1 MDLIQS
7 IGSGVNDHQITAI
20 KKNAVVQD
28 SNQSKFLVLSVN
40 LNFQGNKSRKVVAIK
55 TVIVKIR
62 DRYLSFLKPLVINN
76 E

>member
-28 SNQSKFLVLSVN
+28 SNQSKSLVLSVN

-55 TVIVKIR
+55 TVIVKLR
-62 DRYLSFLKPLVINN
+62 D
-76 E
+76 

>member
-28 SNQSKFLVLSVN
+28 SNQSKSLVLSVN
-40 LNFQGNKSRKVVAIK
+40 LNFQGNKSRKVVALK
-55 TVIVKIR
+55 TVIVKLR
-62 DRYLSFLKPLVINN
+62 DWYLSFLKPLVINN

>member
-28 SNQSKFLVLSVN
+28 SNQSKSLVLSVN

-55 TVIVKIR
+55 TVIVKLR
-62 DRYLSFLKPLVINN
+62 DWYLSFLKPLVINN